1 MYDFYLVQ
9 SELDV
14 TWYVD
19 LYGEFI
25 KIGGGLIIIIIII
38 SSTYISPHKIAYT
51 QIWKCGLR
59 KCGLRPNGPKAAFLC
74 PQNAALEPFFRSE
87 KMILGYPN
95 LLIEIFITLK
105 NS

>member
-1 MYDFYLVQ
+1 MYDFYLILR
-9 SELDV
+9 ELDV

-25 KIGGGLIIIIIII
+25 KIGGGLIIII
-38 SSTYISPHKIAYT
+38 SSTYTLPHKIAYT
-51 QIWKCGLR
+51 Q
-59 KCGLRPNGPKAAFLC
+59 
-74 PQNAALEPFFRSE
+74 
-87 KMILGYPN
+87 KMILGFPNLLIEISQTTN